1 MVEIAP
7 SILSADFRRLGEQIA
22 AVEQAGASYIHVDVM
37 DGHFAPNLTV
47 GPFIVEWVRKATKL
61 PIDAHLMIESPDNF
75 IGAFASAG
83 ANMISVHP
91 EATYHLDRTINYIRQ
106 AGCQAGVVLNP
117 ATPLAMVEEVVAN
130 VDYVL
135 LMSVNPGFGGQRFI
149 PSSVDKLRRLRDLIR
164 LKSSPARIEIDG
176 GIGPDNAAAVVA
188 AGAEILVAGSA
199 IFGASDPAEALK
211 KLLRAAESS
220 GRVSA

>member
-47 GPFIVEWVRKATKL
+47 GPFVVEWVRKATKL
-61 PIDAHLMIESPDNF
+61 PIDAHLMIENPDNF
-75 IGAFASAG
+75 IGAFAGAG

-91 EATYHLDRTINYIRQ
+91 EATYPLDRTLNYIRQ

-117 ATPLAMVEEVVAN
+117 ATPLVMIEEVIAE

-135 LMSVNPGFGGQRFI
+135 LMSVNPGFSGQKFI
-149 PSSVDKLRRLRDLIR
+149 KSSLDKLRRLRDLIR
-164 LKSSPARIEIDG
+164 MKFSPARIEIDG
-176 GIGPDNAAAVVA
+176 GVGVGNAAEVVA

-199 IFGASDPAEALK
+199 VFGAENPAEALK
-211 KLLRAAESS
+211 ELLRAAESG
-220 GRVSA
+220 GRVTA

>member
-22 AVEQAGASYIHVDVM
+22 AVEQAGASIIHVDVM

-61 PIDAHLMIESPDNF
+61 PIDAHLMIENPDNF
-75 IGAFASAG
+75 IGPFARAG

-91 EATYHLDRTINYIRQ
+91 EATYHLDRTLNHIRQ

-117 ATPLAMVEEVVAN
+117 ATPLAMIEEVVAE

-135 LMSVNPGFGGQRFI
+135 LMSVNPGFGGQKFI
-149 PSSVDKLRRLRDLIR
+149 PSSLDKLRRLRDLIR
-164 LKSSPARIEIDG
+164 MKSSPARIEIDG
-176 GIGPDNAAAVVA
+176 GVGLNNVAEVVA

-199 IFGASDPAEALK
+199 VFGAENPAEALK
-211 KLLRAAESS
+211 ELLRAAESV
-220 GRVSA
+220 GRVTA

>member
-22 AVEQAGASYIHVDVM
+22 AVEQAGASIIHVDVM

-47 GPFIVEWVRKATKL
+47 GPFIVEWVRKTTKL
-61 PIDAHLMIESPDNF
+61 PIDAHLMIENPDNF
-75 IGAFASAG
+75 IGAFARAG

-91 EATYHLDRTINYIRQ
+91 EATYHLDRTLNHIRQ

-117 ATPLAMVEEVVAN
+117 ATPLAMIEEVIAE

-135 LMSVNPGFGGQRFI
+135 LMSVNPGFSGQKFI
-149 PSSVDKLRRLRDLIR
+149 PSSLDKLRRLRDLIR
-164 LKSSPARIEIDG
+164 MKFSPARIEIDG
-176 GIGPDNAAAVVA
+176 GVGLGNAAEVVA

-199 IFGASDPAEALK
+199 VFGAENPGEALK
-211 KLLRAAESS
+211 ELLRAAES
-220 GRVSA
+220 GRRVTA